1 MTTMT
6 APASI
11 PLAHAPPGCAN
22 PASTI
27 PPVTL
32 LVVDDHTLFRR
43 GLVALL
49 GQDDGLLVVGEA
61 GDAAEALRLAPR
73 LAPQV
78 ILLDNHLP
86 GVKGVDAI
94 RGLRE
99 ASPTSRVLMLTVS
112 EDAQDLATAL
122 RNGAQGYLLKT
133 IDGDLLAQAIRRA
146 ARGEPV
152 VSPELMD
159 KLVAAFQSQG
169 VLEAAADVSAAA
181 RANAQA
187 REPAATPTLTPVQV
201 QVQVPV
207 PQGGADAVD
216 AGPASAPLSPRE
228 EDVLREIA
236 RGASNKEIARTL
248 DIAETT
254 VKIHVQHILR
264 KLNLTSRVQAAVY
277 AADRQRPD

>member
-1 MTTMT
+1 MNTLS
-6 APASI
+6 APA
-11 PLAHAPPGCAN
+11 PQAVMPDGAHVAA
-22 PASTI
+22 

-43 GLVALL
+43 GLIALL
-49 GQDDGLLVVGEA
+49 GQDDGLVVVGEA

-169 VLEAAADVSAAA
+169 VLDAAAQVSAASTVNAPARERSDAPA
-181 RANAQA
+181 RAL
-187 REPAATPTLTPVQV
+187 P
-201 QVQVPV
+201 
-207 PQGGADAVD
+207 GGAEPGDAN
-216 AGPASAPLSPRE
+216 PANIPLSPRE

-264 KLNLTSRVQAAVY
+264 KLGLTSRVQAAVY
-277 AADRQRPD
+277 AADRQRPE